1 MTFGMRFD
9 WRGGMNVTDGH
20 LNIYATAQD
29 ESLMKG
35 IALGSPDAMEVL
47 MDRYLPMVSRISY
60 RILCDIPESGEV
72 ARDVFVE
79 VWKTARLYDF
89 RTSVSVWICRIV
101 YRLCRLH
108 LLKLRILDMISG
120 HQSVYETSAPAPISP
135 EEDFNTKE
143 TWGIYCRAARFLS
156 TKEIAAFVF
165 IELEEMPVA
174 DVSRIMRMNSGSV
187 RENLLAA
194 RGKIKEELKKYG
206 KVI

>member
-1 MTFGMRFD
+1 
-9 WRGGMNVTDGH
+9 MNVTDGH
-20 LNIYATAQD
+20 LNIYETAPD

-35 IALGSPDAMEVL
+35 IALGSPDAMAVL

-60 RILCDIPESGEV
+60 RILCDIKESEEV
-72 ARDVFVE
+72 TRDVFID
-79 VWKTARLYDF
+79 VWKTAELYDF
-89 RTSVSVWICRIV
+89 RTSVSLWICRMV

-108 LLKLRILDMISG
+108 LLKLRILDLISG
-120 HQSVYETSAPAPISP
+120 HSSVYETSAPAPVSP
-135 EEDFNTKE
+135 EEDYNTKE

-165 IELEEMPVA
+165 IELEEMPVS
-174 DVSRIMRMNSGSV
+174 DVSRIMGMNSSSV
-187 RENLLAA
+187 RENLLVA